1 LFDGEIVTALA
12 KLKHS
17 IPDYI
22 FPKIGKKYLKC
33 QIAWFF
39 QFKWLHYSF
48 EQNGVYCKTCVFFSP
63 NDGVGKGGH
72 QNPGKLVLEK
82 LGN

>member
-1 LFDGEIVTALA
+1 LSEDEKITALA
-12 KLKHS
+12 KLKHPT
-17 IPDYI
+17 PDYI
-22 FPKIGKKYLKC
+22 FPKTGKRNLKC

-72 QNPGKLVLEK
+72 QNP
-82 LGN
+82 